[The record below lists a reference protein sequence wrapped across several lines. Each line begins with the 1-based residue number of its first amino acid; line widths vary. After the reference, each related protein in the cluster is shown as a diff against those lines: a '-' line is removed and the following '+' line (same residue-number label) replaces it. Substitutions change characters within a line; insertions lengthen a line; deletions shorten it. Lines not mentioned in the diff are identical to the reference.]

1 MPSHASH
8 ILFED
13 PPLCTEFDPKTRK
26 YPLGQEIRALKFRAA
41 SAHHCIASH
50 TAFMRSQDVA
60 RPFLAVNSSCCTFAG
75 CSRVMLM
82 LQGTIH
88 NQRAIGA
95 GSETANVSAGYCG
108 EGEEKLP
115 HMGTVAHCK

>member
-1 MPSHASH
+1 MPLHASH

-13 PPLCTEFDPKTRK
+13 PSLCTEFDPKTRK

-41 SAHHCIASH
+41 SVHSISH
-50 TAFMRSQDVA
+50 RLYEK
-60 RPFLAVNSSCCTFAG
+60 PG
-75 CSRVMLM
+75 CGPTLLGCEFLM
-82 LQGTIH
+82 LYLCWLLQSDADAARH
-88 NQRAIGA
+88 NQRATGA